1 MAAARG
7 GLLGAVMTILESRTE
22 QLIETPRPLEA
33 NPLDRPG
40 QGLRV
45 LYVLKR
51 YPRLSETFIVRELLG
66 LEVAGVRV
74 GVDALLPPE
83 PGVHHADVAR
93 VAASVR
99 YLPRKAE
106 WSRAMVTA
114 HMRVG
119 VRRPFTW
126 IRLARTA
133 RRNGGW
139 RRFAQAGMV
148 ADRVRGDGFHHIH
161 AHFATAAAEVA
172 RDAATLSGVTFS
184 VTAHAKDIYHDDNI
198 ELFPSRV
205 AGAATVV
212 TVSEYNVR
220 HLADAVPGQRVR
232 YVPNGLPMPGAA
244 VPSPDGPVLCVAR
257 LVPKKGIDVLIRAMA
272 LLPTQRRLEIVGDGS
287 CRADLEQLVHDLGL
301 EDQFTFLGALASAD
315 VDEAYRRCALVALP
329 CRIDSN
335 GDRDGMPTVLV
346 EAMARAVPVVST
358 DVVGIDELVQH
369 RSSGVLV
376 PPDDPTALAAAIDEV
391 LRDPEAA
398 AVMGARGRQH
408 VLDAFAPERATTAL
422 LAVFREAVTS

>member
-1 MAAARG
+1 
-7 GLLGAVMTILESRTE
+7 MTILDSEPHITE
-22 QLIETPRPLEA
+22 PLPLTTDA
-33 NPLDRPG
+33 LDRPG

-51 YPRLSETFIVRELLG
+51 YPRLSETFVVRELLG
-66 LEVAGVRV
+66 LEAAGVSV
-74 GVDALLPPE
+74 GVDALLTPE
-83 PGVHHADVAR
+83 PGAHHADVDR

-106 WSRAMVTA
+106 WSRPMVTA
-114 HMRVG
+114 HLRVG
-119 VRRPFTW
+119 VHRPLTW
-126 IRLARTA
+126 VRLARAA
-133 RRNGGW
+133 RRTGGW

-148 ADRVRGDGFHHIH
+148 ADRVRGDGFHHVH

-172 RDAATLSGVTFS
+172 RDAAALSGVTFS
-184 VTAHAKDIYHDDNI
+184 VTAHAKDIFHEDNT
-198 ELFPSRV
+198 EQLPRRV

-220 HLADAVPGQRVR
+220 HLADVMPMQRVR
-232 YVPNGLPMPGAA
+232 FVPNGLPMPGAA

-272 LLPTQRRLEIVGDGS
+272 VLQTPRSLEIVGDGA
-287 CRADLEQLVHDLGL
+287 CRADLERLAGELGV
-301 EDQFTFLGALASAD
+301 DDRVRFLGALTSAD

-329 CRIDSN
+329 CRIDAD

-358 DVVGIDELVQH
+358 DVVGIDELVH
-369 RSSGVLV
+369 HGHSGLLV
-376 PPDDPTALAAAIDEV
+376 RPEDPTALAAAIDQ
-391 LRDPEAA
+391 LLGDPEGAA
-398 AVMGARGRQH
+398 AMGRHGREH
-408 VLDAFAPERATTAL
+408 VIDAFAPARATSAL
-422 LAVFREAVTS
+422 LSVFREAVSA